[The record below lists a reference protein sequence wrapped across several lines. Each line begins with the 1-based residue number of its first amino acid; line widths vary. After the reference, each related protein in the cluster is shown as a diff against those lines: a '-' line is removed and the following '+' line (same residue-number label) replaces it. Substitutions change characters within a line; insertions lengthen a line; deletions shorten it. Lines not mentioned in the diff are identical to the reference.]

1 MLYGNFI
8 CDSKFSY
15 CTCELLLIFKLSSI
29 TSFEHTPAKNTAMG
43 KRNMRRL
50 VVFVDIM
57 NIRVWHAWDGG
68 QALWRQWGK
77 NFGVKGKGHKI
88 QWIPMLL

>member
-1 MLYGNFI
+1 MVVLFVI
-8 CDSKFSY
+8 PSS
-15 CTCELLLIFKLSSI
+15 LIVHVNYYFKLSSI

-57 NIRVWHAWDGG
+57 NIRVWRAWDGSR
-68 QALWRQWGK
+68 ALWRQWGK
-77 NFGVKGKGHKI
+77 NFGVKGKGHEI

>member
-1 MLYGNFI
+1 MVVLFVI
-8 CDSKFSY
+8 LSS
-15 CTCELLLIFKLSSI
+15 LIVHVNYYFKLSSI

-57 NIRVWHAWDGG
+57 NIRVWCARDGG
-68 QALWRQWGK
+68 QALWRQ
-77 NFGVKGKGHKI
+77 
-88 QWIPMLL
+88 